1 MPLASAEMACCFH
14 KIQVPALLNE
24 GPSDA
29 TELLCDRAFGG
40 SLRAGRREVASA
52 GLLPPQ
58 LLKKTCVMVV
68 KQCSYKLGRCFA
80 PVALVPLM
88 WRLFW
93 LILWDGS

>member
-14 KIQVPALLNE
+14 KTQVPALLNE

-29 TELLCDRAFGG
+29 TELLPDWAFRG
-40 SLRAGRREVASA
+40 SLRARRREVASA
-52 GLLPPQ
+52 GLLSPR

-68 KQCSYKLGRCFA
+68 KQCCYKLGTCFA

-88 WRLFW
+88 RRLFW
-93 LILWDGS
+93 LIL